1 MKVSGE
7 AFQMESRADRTGRT
21 GIPHETMNDENGGIA
36 VGMGRRP
43 AVQEVQLNF
52 RLGADW
58 HSAREHVPGASEIG
72 GIERSAK

>member
-21 GIPHETMNDENGGIA
+21 GIPHETMNNKNGGVA
-36 VGMGRRP
+36 VDMGHRP
-43 AVQEVQLNF
+43 AVQEVQLDF

-58 HSAREHVPGASEIG
+58 HSAREHIPDPSEIG